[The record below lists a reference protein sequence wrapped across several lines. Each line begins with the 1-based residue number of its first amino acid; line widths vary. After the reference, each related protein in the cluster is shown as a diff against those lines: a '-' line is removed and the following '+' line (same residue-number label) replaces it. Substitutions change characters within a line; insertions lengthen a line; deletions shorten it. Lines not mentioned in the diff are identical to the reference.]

1 MLALD
6 SVIQSLN
13 RVNWDFPRSGTDS
26 GSVHGIH
33 WFPGN
38 FISQIPAF
46 LIQILS
52 TPGQTVLDPFG
63 GSGTTAIEA
72 LKLGRDAVSID
83 RVTACDFLTRR
94 KISAFLHPLSSIAK
108 DRVLKATDWSLE
120 FTTAG
125 NGRSGEGSD
134 TRLNE
139 WYSPRTLAQLRF
151 LWKLVESFDG
161 SDRLIL
167 ELVFSDLL
175 FASASTGGSK
185 TATGKL
191 RRHHWGWV
199 ADNVRPRTLID
210 HEAISGF
217 IARVTSL
224 PNQLTLSTTSAA
236 NATALQEDARNLS
249 LTDRSVDLVIT
260 SPPYVGVID
269 YVRANRM
276 LYLWMGW
283 PFDEDREAEIGARFK
298 RQRTR
303 QRVEAEYI
311 SAMDQCW
318 SEFDRVLK
326 PGGYCAIVIG
336 ESRAFPGVYARA
348 LADMGKRLDL
358 VWGPTP
364 RTPSRRRVADRA
376 AQDAVEVVAVF
387 RKP

>member
-13 RVNWDFPRSGTDS
+13 RINWDFPRSGTDVS
-26 GSVHGIH
+26 SVHGIH

-52 TPGQTVLDPFG
+52 TPGQIVLDPFG

-83 RVTACDFLTRR
+83 RVTACDFLTRG
-94 KISAFLHPLSSIAK
+94 KISAFQHPLSSPAK
-108 DRVLKATDWSLE
+108 DRVFKATDWSLE
-120 FTTAG
+120 YTTVDI
-125 NGRSGEGSD
+125 GRCGEGSD
-134 TRLNE
+134 TRLND

-175 FASASTGGSK
+175 FSSASTGGSK
-185 TATGKL
+185 TASGKI

-217 IARVTSL
+217 IARVASL
-224 PNQLTLSTTSAA
+224 PDQLSFAA
-236 NATALQEDARNLS
+236 ASATALQEDARQLS
-249 LTDRSVDLVIT
+249 LTDCSVDLVVT

-283 PFDEDREAEIGARFK
+283 PFDDDREAEIGARFK

-303 QRVEAEYI
+303 SRMTSEYI

-318 SEFDRVLK
+318 SEFERVLK
-326 PGGYCAIVIG
+326 PGGYCAIIIG
-336 ESRAFPGVYARA
+336 ESRAFPGVFDRT
-348 LADMGKRLDL
+348 LADMGQRLDL